1 MSTGKEPQISLEQ
14 IYAVI
19 KQPVPV
25 GHRVLTDRLWPR
37 GLKKTQLEEKKIT
50 WYRGAS
56 PSTELRKAFH
66 AKDLNVDEF
75 NQAYQKQLKSDPDQL
90 KPLVELAEQ
99 GPLTLLTAMRN
110 PADTYLSVLAEL
122 IRAQLKA

>member
-1 MSTGKEPQISLEQ
+1 KRDPGGQ
-14 IYAVI
+14 
-19 KQPVPV
+19 
-25 GHRVLTDRLWPR
+25 RVLTHRWLTL
-37 GLKKTQLEEKKIT
+37 GLKKTKIEEKKIT
-50 WYRGAS
+50 WYRDAS